1 MAKDFKIYKLNNGM
15 EVILAP
21 QIANPATTVMATV
34 KVGSKYE
41 SKEISGLSHFLEH
54 MTFKGTKR
62 RSKPIDISSELD
74 GLGASYNA
82 FTGQEQTAYFA
93 KVRNKHF
100 DQVLDI
106 ISDIYLNSTVPEE
119 ELEKERGVIIEEI
132 NMYEDIPMQRVQED
146 FLKVLYGDQPAGW
159 PIAGRK
165 EVVKNL
171 KRKDFVDYRKKH
183 YKSENTILTIAGGY
197 SKKNIK
203 KKIENTFG
211 LLEEQP
217 ETKLPDVIEK
227 QKKPVESIRFKKS
240 DQTHLIVGFRA
251 FDIHDNR
258 RFALGVLGDIL
269 GGGMSSRLFKKIRGE
284 MGAAY
289 YIQAGSALDTNS
301 GIIEASAGVS
311 NDKVEKAIK
320 AILGEFKKLKE
331 ELVGYKEIKK
341 TKEHIIGRMF
351 LAIETSDQLANFYA
365 GQRVK
370 ELDPA
375 TPGEIAKRINSVTAE
390 QIKSVANDLFI
401 NKGLNLALIGPF
413 KNKKFLIDERF

>member
-132 NMYEDIPMQRVQED
+132 NMYEDIPMRKVEDD

-370 ELDPA
+370 KLDPA
-375 TPGEIAKRINSVTAE
+375 TPDEIAKRINSVTAE

>member
-370 ELDPA
+370 KLDPA
-375 TPGEIAKRINSVTAE
+375 TPDEIAKRINSVTAE

>member
-1 MAKDFKIYKLNNGM
+1 MAKDFEIYKLNNGM

-21 QIANPATTVMATV
+21 QTANPATTVMVTV

-62 RSKPIDISSELD
+62 RPKPIDISSELD

-100 DQVLDI
+100 DQILDI
-106 ISDIYLNSTVPEE
+106 ISDIYLNSTVPEK

-211 LLEEQP
+211 FLEKQP
-217 ETKLPDVIEK
+217 ETKLPEVIEK
-227 QKKPVESIRFKKS
+227 QKKPAESIRFKKS

-251 FDIHDNR
+251 FDIHDDR

-289 YIQAGSALDTNS
+289 YIQAGSSLDTNS

-311 NDKVEKAIK
+311 NDKVEKVIK

-341 TKEHIIGRMF
+341 AKEHIIGRMF

-370 ELDPA
+370 KLDPA
-375 TPGEIAKRINSVTAE
+375 TPSEIAKRINSVTAE

-413 KNKKFLIDERF
+413 KNKKILTNGFR

>member
-203 KKIENTFG
+203 EKIENTFG
-211 LLEEQP
+211 LLEKRP
-217 ETKLPDVIEK
+217 ETKLPEVIEK
-227 QKKPVESIRFKKS
+227 QKKPAESIRLKKS

-289 YIQAGSALDTNS
+289 YIRAGSSLDTNS

-413 KNKKFLIDERF
+413 KNKKFLTNGEF